1 MKRLLKLLTVLLPV
15 GLVLGVAGAV
25 AVYWWAARDLP
36 GFTSITD
43 YKPAL
48 VTTVYAKGGQVLGY
62 LYREKRF
69 LVGLDQMSELLPKC
83 FLAAEDSGFYQHEGV
98 DPVAIFR
105 AFLANLKSGATR
117 QGGST
122 ITQQVIKRLLLT
134 PEKSLK
140 RKAREAILAYRLEH
154 YLNKNDILTI
164 YLNQIY
170 LGAGA
175 YGVEAAA
182 RTYFG
187 KHASELS
194 LAECALIAGL
204 PQAPSRYDPYKNLEA
219 AKNRQ
224 MYVLERMLELGW
236 VKREQYDAAV
246 REHLVFKEMG
256 DPSWQVGPY
265 YLEEV
270 RRWLIE
276 RFGEQETYEGGLTVQ
291 TACDLGHQA
300 AADKA
305 MHDGLLAAA
314 KRHGWEGPLQHLDG
328 QDKMN
333 EFLKSEAVND
343 KALVPGKWVKV
354 LVVDP
359 QKDKALVRFGA
370 YEGEIPVK
378 TLGWAREPN
387 VHRAPEDVPRVDDTR
402 KVLKKGDV
410 VWASLQKVPEGQA
423 KAGFI
428 LGLETEPEVEGA
440 LVSVKLE
447 DGELMALNGGFS
459 FAESQFN
466 RATQSKRQPGSSFK
480 PIVYSA
486 AMDAGFTAASIVPDA
501 PFEYFDAEHA
511 RIWKPMNYENVFYGP
526 TLLRTALAKSRNLV
540 TIRVAQKIGVQRII
554 ERARAMG
561 LEADF
566 QPNLSVALG
575 SGEVSLLNLVQAYTA
590 FGRGGAAVKPRMVL
604 AVKSPWGQDLYKSQV
619 EAVQAMSPQTAY
631 IMTSLLKEV
640 VRDGTG
646 AKAKVLNK
654 PLAGKTGTSNNEVDA
669 WFMGFSPYLITGVHV
684 GYDQPKPMG
693 RLETGGR
700 AALPIWLQYRQ
711 AVESQYPPADFP
723 QPEGIVMVN
732 VDAKTGLLAGSGGGE
747 SYFLPFKEG
756 TEPTQQATAG
766 SVPTTGGA
774 PAAGDDLFKQF

>member
-1 MKRLLKLLTVLLPV
+1 MKRFLKLMTIFLPV
-15 GLVLGVAGAV
+15 AAVLGLAAAG
-25 AVYWWAARDLP
+25 AVYWWAARELP

-48 VTTVYAKGGQVLGY
+48 VTTVYAQNNQVLGY

-69 LVGLDQMSELLPKC
+69 LVGLDQMNEFLPKC

-154 YLNKNDILTI
+154 HLNKNDILTI

-175 YGVEAAA
+175 YGVEAASRA
-182 RTYFG
+182 YFG
-187 KHASELS
+187 KHAQDLT
-194 LAECALIAGL
+194 LAESAILAGL
-204 PQAPSRYDPYKNLEA
+204 PQAPSRYDPYKNPEA
-219 AKNRQ
+219 AKTRQ

-236 VKREQYDAAV
+236 IKREQYDAAV
-246 REHLVFKEMG
+246 REHPVFKEMP
-256 DPSWQVGPY
+256 DPSWQVGAY

-276 RFGEQETYEGGLTVQ
+276 HYGDQETYEGGLTVY
-291 TACDLGHQA
+291 TACDLTHQA
-300 AADKA
+300 AADAA
-305 MHDGLLAAA
+305 MHDGLLAAT
-314 KRHGWEGPLQHLDG
+314 KRHGWEGPVQHLDT
-328 QDKMN
+328 QEAMN
-333 EFLKSEAVND
+333 EYLKTEAVND
-343 KALVPGKWVKV
+343 KDLALGKWVKV

-359 QKDKALVRFGA
+359 QKDRALVRFGT

-378 TLGWAREPN
+378 TLAWAREPN
-387 VHRAPEDVPRVDDTR
+387 LHRAPEDAPRVEDTR

-410 VWASLQKVPEGQA
+410 VFASVQKLPEGQGRG
-423 KAGFI
+423 GFI
-428 LGLETEPEVEGA
+428 LGLETEPEIEGA
-440 LVSVKLE
+440 LVSIKLE
-447 DGELMALNGGFS
+447 DGELLAVNGGFS

-480 PIVYSA
+480 PIVYST
-486 AMDAGFTAASIVPDA
+486 AMDNGFTAATIVPDA

-540 TIRVAQKIGVQRII
+540 TIRVAQKVGIGKII
-554 ERARAMG
+554 ERARALG
-561 LEADF
+561 LDADF
-566 QPNLSVALG
+566 QSNLSVALG
-575 SGEVSLLNLVQAYTA
+575 SGEVSLMNLAQAYTA
-590 FGRGGAAVKPRMVL
+590 FGRGGSYVKPRMVL
-604 AVKSPWGQDLYKSQV
+604 AVKSAWGQEIFHSQV

-640 VRDGTG
+640 VRDGTA

-654 PLAGKTGTSNNEVDA
+654 PMAGKTGTTNNELDA
-669 WFMGFSPYLITGVHV
+669 WFMGFSPYLLTGVHV

-711 AVESQYPPADFP
+711 VVEGQYPPSDFP
-723 QPEGIVMVN
+723 QPDGVVMVN
-732 VDAKTGLLAGSGGGE
+732 VDAKTGLLAGSSGGE

-756 TEPTQQATAG
+756 TEPTTQATAG